1 MSMFPYVI
9 GSLVVV
15 GAACSAS
22 LATSPIQH
30 RNEGLSCEL
39 RISQEARHVVIAAY
53 AQTKK
58 AVDGNYEMTIQQRSS
73 HGRSSI
79 RQSGEFA
86 LNAGES
92 ILLSDARLSG
102 KARDIDA
109 EISIIADGQTQACR
123 KVDR

>member
-9 GSLVVV
+9 GSLVVI

-22 LATSPIQH
+22 LATSPMQQ

-39 RISQEARHVVIAAY
+39 RISEDARQVVIAAH
-53 AQTKK
+53 AQAKK
-58 AVDGNYEMTIQQRSS
+58 AVNGKYEMTIQQRSS

-79 RQSGEFA
+79 QQSGEFV
-86 LNAGES
+86 LDAGES
-92 ILLSDARLSG
+92 ILLGDTRLSG
-102 KARDIDA
+102 KARDFDA
-109 EISIIADGQTQACR
+109 DVLIIADGQTQACR